1 MTEAQRFKNTGGGR
15 DTGTAHHP
23 SRTSSPPAIRR
34 RPSAERWKLNLKN
47 CVLFWSFTHT
57 RTLQPGAG
65 ASIRYVARF
74 GLRVLFH
81 FVQRPRQK

>member
-1 MTEAQRFKNTGGGR
+1 MRPMTEAHRFKNTGGGR
-15 DTGTAHHP
+15 DTGTALHP

-34 RPSAERWKLNLKN
+34 RPSLPNFGNLKN
-47 CVLFWSFTHT
+47 CTLFGPS
-57 RTLQPGAG
+57 RTLATRG

-81 FVQRPRQK
+81 FVQRPGQK

>member
-1 MTEAQRFKNTGGGR
+1 MTEAHRSKTPEGGGTPVQHSTR
-15 DTGTAHHP
+15 AAP
-23 SRTSSPPAIRR
+23 QVRQPYAAARA
-34 RPSAERWKLNLKN
+34 AEHSWKLNLKN
-47 CVLFWSFTHT
+47 CTLFWSFTHST
-57 RTLQPGAG
+57 PRG